1 MTDFFSELVTAYGL
15 IILAGTVFM
24 AALGAPV
31 PGTALL
37 VLSGAFA
44 ASGDMDTYW
53 VVFTAFGAAVI
64 GDFTGYFL
72 GLSGGD
78 WLKAKLE
85 RTRFA
90 NQVLKAEKLMAKW
103 GGVGIFLSRWLIAP
117 VGPSLNY
124 VAGIGQFSWR
134 RFIFWDSLGEAV
146 WVALYVGI
154 GMLFSSTALALV
166 DAIASASWLI
176 LGGFGMFL
184 MGKRLLKVARKASV

>member
-1 MTDFFSELVTAYGL
+1 MTDIFSELVTAYGL
-15 IILAGTVFM
+15 VILAATVFF

-44 ASGDMDTYW
+44 ASGDMDTTW
-53 VVFTAFGAAVI
+53 VALTAFGAAVI

-78 WLKAKLE
+78 WLKEKLG

-90 NQVLKAEKLMAKW
+90 NQVFKAEKLMAKW
-103 GGVGIFLSRWLIAP
+103 GGIGIFLSRWLIAP
-117 VGPSLNY
+117 VGPTLNY
-124 VAGIGQFSWR
+124 VAGIGQFGWR
-134 RFIFWDSLGEAV
+134 RFLLWDSLGEAV
-146 WVALYVGI
+146 WVALYVSI
-154 GMLFSSTALALV
+154 GMVFSATALALV

-176 LGGFGMFL
+176 LGGIGMYL
-184 MGKRLLKVARKASV
+184 MGMRLLKVARKAKV